1 MSKYKKSPSFEK
13 LIDSGHVKGMKNAIK
28 GLNSGLL
35 NQYIDYGNKQFEKLS
50 LNDPKSLK
58 NLSKKIEKS
67 YRFRFWRYRN
77 TMKPTLAKIK
87 QLTDN
92 KTK

>member
-1 MSKYKKSPSFEK
+1 
-13 LIDSGHVKGMKNAIK
+13 MKNAIR

-35 NQYIDYGNKQFEKLS
+35 NQYIDYGNKQLEKLS
-50 LNDPKSLK
+50 LNNPKSLK

-87 QLTDN
+87 ELTEN

>member
-1 MSKYKKSPSFEK
+1 
-13 LIDSGHVKGMKNAIK
+13 MKNAIR

-35 NQYIDYGNKQFEKLS
+35 NQYIDYGNKQMEKLS
-50 LNDPKSLK
+50 LNNPKSLK

>member
-1 MSKYKKSPSFEK
+1 MLKYWKKSSFEK
-13 LIDSGHVKGMKNAIK
+13 SIDSGHVKGMENAIK
-28 GLNSGLL
+28 GFNSGLL
-35 NQYIDYGNKQFEKLS
+35 NQYIDYGNKQLEK

-77 TMKPTLAKIK
+77 TMKPTLEKIK
-87 QLTDN
+87 QLTHN
-92 KTK
+92 KTD

>member
-1 MSKYKKSPSFEK
+1 MEN
-13 LIDSGHVKGMKNAIK
+13 VIK
-28 GLNSGLL
+28 GFNSGLL
-35 NQYIDYGNKQFEKLS
+35 NQYMDYGNKQLEKLS

-67 YRFRFWRYRN
+67 YRFRFWRYRK
-77 TMKPTLAKIK
+77 TMKPTLEKIK
-87 QLTDN
+87 QLTHN

>member
-1 MSKYKKSPSFEK
+1 MGSKY
-13 LIDSGHVKGMKNAIK
+13 
-28 GLNSGLL
+28 GLL
-35 NQYIDYGNKQFEKLS
+35 NQYIDYGNKQLEKLS
-50 LNDPKSLK
+50 LNDPKSIR

-92 KTK
+92 KTE

>member
-1 MSKYKKSPSFEK
+1 MEN
-13 LIDSGHVKGMKNAIK
+13 VIK
-28 GLNSGLL
+28 GFNSGLL
-35 NQYIDYGNKQFEKLS
+35 NQYMDYGNKQLEKLS

-77 TMKPTLAKIK
+77 TMKSTLVKIK

-92 KTK
+92 KTD

>member
-1 MSKYKKSPSFEK
+1 
-13 LIDSGHVKGMKNAIK
+13 MKNAIK

-35 NQYIDYGNKQFEKLS
+35 NQYMDYGNKQLEKLS
-50 LNDPKSLK
+50 HNDPKSLK

-77 TMKPTLAKIK
+77 TMKSTLEKIK
-87 QLTDN
+87 QLTHN
-92 KTK
+92 KTD

>member
-1 MSKYKKSPSFEK
+1 MEN
-13 LIDSGHVKGMKNAIK
+13 VIK
-28 GLNSGLL
+28 GFNSGLL
-35 NQYIDYGNKQFEKLS
+35 NQYMDYGNKQLEKLS

-77 TMKPTLAKIK
+77 TMKSTLEKIK

-92 KTK
+92 KTD